1 MAKKIFLKYQ
11 YNVMDKCLLI
21 FDMASSHISES
32 SLDLIKK
39 LNITIP
45 SGMTPYCQPLDISVN
60 KIFKDNKRI
69 LFEKNRL
76 FMIIIIYQ

>member
-1 MAKKIFLKYQ
+1 
-11 YNVMDKCLLI
+11 MDKCLLI

-39 LNITIP
+39 LNINYLTIP

-60 KIFKDNKRI
+60 KIFKDNIRI
-69 LFEKNRL
+69 LFEKKSTFL
-76 FMIIIIYQ
+76 

>member
-1 MAKKIFLKYQ
+1 
-11 YNVMDKCLLI
+11 MDKCLLI

-39 LNITIP
+39 LNINYLTIP
-45 SGMTPYCQPLDISVN
+45 SGMTSYCQPLDISVN